1 MPRNENWTRD
11 QLILAFDLYCRTP
24 FGKLHHRNPDIITLA
39 EAIGRTPSA
48 LAWKLSN
55 FARLDPSLQ
64 QRNIKGASHGSK
76 GEEEIW
82 QQFYENPDALVVESE
97 RLSSR
102 AQGPRAVLDKP
113 LPEGTT
119 RQTTVR
125 ARIHQ
130 DFFRAA
136 VLAAYGGNCCITG
149 LRTPQLLNASHIVPW
164 SVDPKNR
171 TNPRNGLCLNALHD
185 RAFDAGLLTIT
196 TDYRVE
202 ISPAISRVH
211 NKAEAELLM
220 HFDGRKITLPDR
232 FIPDTQF
239 LQFHRENIFV
249 HKAGVSN
256 KTRARCTNA
265 GT

>member
-1 MPRNENWTRD
+1 MPRNQNWTRD
-11 QLILAFDLYCRTP
+11 ELILAFDLYCRTP
-24 FGKLHHRNPDIITLA
+24 FGKLHHRNPDIIALA
-39 EAIGRTPSA
+39 EVIGRSPSA

-82 QQFYENPDALVVESE
+82 REFFDNPDALVVESE

-102 AQGPRAVLDKP
+102 APMTRAVLDKP
-113 LPEGTT
+113 FPEGAT
-119 RQTTVR
+119 RETTVR

-164 SVDPKNR
+164 SIDPKNR

-185 RAFDAGLLTIT
+185 RAFDVGLLTIT

-202 ISPAISRVH
+202 ISPAISHVRD
-211 NKAEAELLM
+211 KAESELLIR
-220 HFDGRKITLPDR
+220 FDGHRITLPDR
-232 FIPDTQF
+232 FMPDPQF
-239 LQFHRENIFV
+239 LQFHREHIFV
-249 HKAGVSN
+249 HEAKASAVRGR
-256 KTRARCTNA
+256 TTTA
-265 GT
+265 GF